1 MHIKLC
7 YIKFVLVIKKPLKMK
22 KAEMI
27 KKVEESMGTLFT
39 KDDVIFIINQLD
51 DSTSKINFGELIGR
65 LEAIVD
71 DADDSDIEVVKHRCE
86 FSISNGNEIE
96 IDEVSLDTED
106 FKSSINHDIRQLIES
121 VQEGEACQLEEAE
134 AKVEAEVEAEAEQT
148 AE

>member
-39 KDDVIFIINQLD
+39 KDDVIFIINQLTD
-51 DSTSKINFGELIGR
+51 EAPNKINFDELVGR

-71 DADDSDIEVVKHRCE
+71 DADDSDIEVNKHRCE
-86 FSISNGNEIE
+86 FTISNGNEIE
-96 IDEVSLDTED
+96 IDEVNLDTEN
-106 FKSSINHDIRQLIES
+106 FKSNINHEIRELIGS
-121 VQEGEACQLEEAE
+121 VMEGEACQFEETE
-134 AKVEAEVEAEAEQT
+134 EEQT